1 MIQSSFLR
9 KSLTINTAVMNVVTK
24 SPIDELLTEL
34 QSDLEKLLNTRRQP
48 FSVSG
53 SFKELNRCVL
63 EYGLD
68 DFSHFLSFSQVNLQ
82 KMAID
87 IEKTLRLF
95 EPRFSDVKIDVAKN
109 AQDNKKVILFKMI
122 ASLNLGN
129 KAFSVYSHLNFH
141 MQNQIYRFLNWG
153 FDYAR

>member
-48 FSVSG
+48 FSLSG

-82 KMAID
+82 K
-87 IEKTLRLF
+87 
-95 EPRFSDVKIDVAKN
+95 
-109 AQDNKKVILFKMI
+109 
-122 ASLNLGN
+122 
-129 KAFSVYSHLNFH
+129 
-141 MQNQIYRFLNWG
+141 
-153 FDYAR
+153 